1 MKQCRFVRI
10 CRSYPVLVLAV
21 ATMSAAY
28 VQPAAAAPI
37 KVACIGEHTTHS
49 DLYPA
54 NTEAQPPGMQ
64 EYPRL
69 LQGVI
74 GTGYDVRNFGDCC
87 ASVIQGYPVTETH
100 PYLSGQPYANSV
112 AFAPDIVVIGSWG
125 RHDWGL
131 SAQNALKAFTI
142 DTFQS
147 DYEDLVKH
155 YLALPHK
162 PTIYASLPIPILAG
176 NDGPDNGYKTSPAS
190 DAIKAVAAKYGLRT
204 IDLYSAFLGHPE
216 LYRQTPMS
224 DSEGEHASDAGMH
237 KMAALVLAAL
247 TGGPGNNSDAGV
259 STGGQDAGPDSQAGA
274 AGGSGGTIGGQDA
287 GTDSQA
293 GSNGGLP
300 GTAGASPTGGASG
313 SSGPVSTGSAGVSGA
328 GGDPPTGAG
337 AAANPDRT
345 ASSGCNISG
354 GKHTPLPW
362 RTVVLLMGWSVV
374 LLHRRRRLVPHAPS
388 YRGPS
393 PTPGRLQFSKLV
405 AR

>member
-1 MKQCRFVRI
+1 MGLVRSGHLKNGGALLKQGQRVPRCRNHRALA
-10 CRSYPVLVLAV
+10 LVV

-28 VQPAAAAPI
+28 VHPAAAGSI

-87 ASVIQGYPVTETH
+87 ASVIQGYAVTETH

-125 RHDWGL
+125 RHDWGM

-142 DTFQS
+142 EKFQT

-216 LYRQTPMS
+216 LYRQKPMS

-237 KMAALVLAAL
+237 KMADLVLAAL
-247 TGGPGNNSDAGV
+247 TGAVGTSSDAGV
-259 STGGQDAGPDSQAGA
+259 SIGGQDAGPDSQAGA
-274 AGGSGGTIGGQDA
+274 GGGSGGTVGGQDA
-287 GTDSQA
+287 GTGSQA
-293 GSNGGLP
+293 GSSGGSL
-300 GTAGASPTGGASG
+300 GTAGASPTSGTSG
-313 SSGPVSTGSAGVSGA
+313 SGGQAVSTGSGGVSGA
-328 GGDPPTGAG
+328 GGDPQTGAG
-337 AAANPDRT
+337 AGANPGRT
-345 ASSGCNISG
+345 ASSGCNLSG
-354 GKHTPLPW
+354 GTAAPLLS
-362 RTVVLLMGWSVV
+362 RSVVLLMAWCVV
-374 LLHRRRRLVPHAPS
+374 LLHRRRRRVPHG
-388 YRGPS
+388 GPE
-393 PTPGRLQFSKLV
+393 R
-405 AR
+405 